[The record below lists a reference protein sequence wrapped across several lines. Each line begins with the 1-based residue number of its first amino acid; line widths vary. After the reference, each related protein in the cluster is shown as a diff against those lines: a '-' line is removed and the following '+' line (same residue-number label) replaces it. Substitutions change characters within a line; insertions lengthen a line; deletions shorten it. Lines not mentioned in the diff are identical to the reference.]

1 MTREEAFA
9 YRKMIEKASSS
20 LDDAD
25 AITAPML
32 FPRWD
37 EFSEY
42 TAEDVKSGLRVVGDD
57 MRLYRVITAHTRQ
70 DDWKPSVTPT
80 LFELVEGQERT
91 GTIDD
96 PIPAAVGLR
105 YYKGKYYSEGE
116 ALYLCIREETE
127 GEGTVL
133 YYMPSQLVGNYFEV
147 VSE

>member
-9 YRKMIEKASSS
+9 YRRAILKGAPALNDE
-20 LDDAD
+20 DAV
-25 AITAPML
+25 TAPL
-32 FPRWD
+32 IFPRWD
-37 EFSEY
+37 SYDVY

-80 LFELVEGQERT
+80 LFELVEGQERA